1 MFTDPDRKT
10 SATIAKDSGE
20 YTIAGPFQLVQG
32 GEGALLFDPVY
43 VKGENGQ
50 EEFWGFTILVIDW
63 EKFIDEVEHLII
75 IRYGKRILSQVKSSR
90 LRNARNRCWIMLWKS
105 HVRFRMIPGILK
117 SARKKDGIPNH
128 RFGWTGC
135 WVHSLRSWSRYC
147 TGSVECGVIKRRV
160 TQKKSRS
167 RQRKR
172 RRQTQRRQDSF
183 HGWAMI

>member
-63 EKFIDEVEHLII
+63 EKFIDEVELEEAS
-75 IRYGKRILSQVKSSR
+75 YYYQVLEKES
-90 LRNARNRCWIMLWKS
+90 C
-105 HVRFRMIPGILK
+105 
-117 SARKKDGIPNH
+117 H
-128 RFGWTGC
+128 R
-135 WVHSLRSWSRYC
+135 
-147 TGSVECGVIKRRV
+147 
-160 TQKKSRS
+160 
-167 RQRKR
+167 
-172 RRQTQRRQDSF
+172 
-183 HGWAMI
+183 